1 MGSVLDLER
10 LRLVLIELNE
20 NMADLRKGIEET
32 NANMYIFAR
41 HVCRGMQH
49 LHDYVLFVRDDSF
62 TSGAIWEGY
71 METDRVRRM
80 ITYKQQSYAKCVK
93 FIEKVHLIRLLLPMG
108 TEYEMT
114 GELVD
119 NLAYRAINQTKIS
132 EILRSARTWLDMSME
147 DVVVAIGLHRDMD
160 MMDTMQNV

>member
-1 MGSVLDLER
+1 MSSVLDLER
-10 LRLVLIELNE
+10 LRLVLIELDT
-20 NMADLRKGIEET
+20 NMGDLKKGIEET
-32 NANMYIFAR
+32 NANMFIFAR

-49 LHDYVLFVRDDSF
+49 LHDYVLFVKEESF
-62 TSGAIWEGY
+62 TSDAIWEGY

-93 FIEKVHLIRLLLPMG
+93 FMEKVHSIRLLLPMG

-119 NLAYRAINQTKIS
+119 NLAYREINQRKIS
-132 EILRSARTWLDMSME
+132 EILGSARTWLSMSME
-147 DVVVAIGLHRDMD
+147 DVVLAIGLHREMD
-160 MMDTMQNV
+160 MMDVIQNV